1 MTPSLSWK
9 AESVSM
15 GKSKREH
22 VGIFLWSGKRCQ
34 SQSCESIYKVFFYWS
49 SHQNFYSWTW
59 SHPIRQKIQKVE
71 TSEWK
76 SQSQFKDGVGRAKIQ
91 SGQVFSNHLIQ
102 ECCQSSNHSGVP
114 TCFFSL
120 SPTNLMIIIIF
131 QKHLKCFL
139 FQKWKQIQRP
149 TWLLAHSQKF
159 LEVSQGK
166 PSIINNICLL
176 SFSEL
181 CMLCLFCYF
190 QA

>member
-1 MTPSLSWK
+1 MTSRTHDNFRHNFWTWVDPTPPFEQCSKKLHFFETMASPSWN

-15 GKSKREH
+15 GKSEREH

-131 QKHLKCFL
+131 QKH
-139 FQKWKQIQRP
+139 
-149 TWLLAHSQKF
+149 
-159 LEVSQGK
+159 
-166 PSIINNICLL
+166 
-176 SFSEL
+176 
-181 CMLCLFCYF
+181 
-190 QA
+190 